1 MINSIAQEQQRL
13 IFVPFGDPRFVAVI
27 ADAKDRADAAQ
38 NRTNSFIPPSTY
50 QMHPVNRELRV
61 W

>member
-27 ADAKDRADAAQ
+27 ADAKDRAAAAQ
-38 NRTNSFIPPSTY
+38 KP
-50 QMHPVNRELRV
+50 H
-61 W
+61 